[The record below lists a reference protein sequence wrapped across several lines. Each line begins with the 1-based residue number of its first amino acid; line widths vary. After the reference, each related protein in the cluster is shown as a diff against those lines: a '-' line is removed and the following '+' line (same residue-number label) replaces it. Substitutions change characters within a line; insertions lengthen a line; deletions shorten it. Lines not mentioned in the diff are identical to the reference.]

1 MCKDVSCFLRLPVV
15 YPISTVYH
23 VEVCQLVC
31 CQELKYAG
39 TICILGSFFINVPCD
54 LNADIKLL
62 NSRDFD
68 GASYFIFCIHI

>member
-39 TICILGSFFINVPCD
+39 TNMQSGVFLYKCTMRPQRRHQTPQFKGF
-54 LNADIKLL
+54 
-62 NSRDFD
+62 
-68 GASYFIFCIHI
+68 